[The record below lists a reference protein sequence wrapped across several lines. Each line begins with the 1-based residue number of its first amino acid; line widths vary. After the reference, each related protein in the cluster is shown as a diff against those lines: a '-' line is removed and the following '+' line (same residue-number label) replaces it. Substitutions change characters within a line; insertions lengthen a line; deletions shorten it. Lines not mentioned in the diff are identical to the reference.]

1 VLLFWCVDA
10 ETSPWN
16 WIQRPQKVRP
26 SSAIMQPCA
35 FFTPMPPHSPS
46 SLLNGVM
53 FWFSCP
59 LLRFGG
65 PQGKRLT
72 QRQAFATAR
81 GQDSLRSGLALA
93 ILSFDPAPTWMIT
106 SASNLFVGF
115 APAVPFQSV
124 KSNIR
129 VCSVGA
135 SRRPAPQLP
144 DRGRVGVPSSMSA
157 WVSRRRNRLDELT
170 WARVIRR
177 Q

>member
-1 VLLFWCVDA
+1 VLLFWCVEA

-26 SSAIMQPCA
+26 SCNHAL
-35 FFTPMPPHSPS
+35 S
-46 SLLNGVM
+46 SLS
-53 FWFSCP
+53 FAKFSP
-59 LLRFGG
+59 ERRHVLVQLRLGG
-65 PQGKRLT
+65 LQGKRLT
-72 QRQAFATAR
+72 QRQAFVTAR

-93 ILSFDPAPTWMIT
+93 ILSFDPVPTWMIT

-144 DRGRVGVPSSMSA
+144 DRGRVEVSSSMSV
-157 WVSRRRNRLDELT
+157 WVSRRRSRLDELT